1 MGECVFCKKY
11 QDKKEIIFENEYF
24 WAQFD
29 LFPVSPG
36 HAEVIPIRH
45 VVSLEDLTSDEWKW
59 LKYAIISTM
68 GKIETRDLIDFYSY
82 ILKNPINEKSKEFC
96 EKMLKHPKINWRPNA
111 YNHGINDGKAAGR
124 TVDHFH
130 WHIIPRYEGD
140 VENPRGGVRGVI
152 PWAMDYK

>member
-11 QDKKEIIFENEYF
+11 HEKKEIIYENKYF
-24 WAQFD
+24 WSQFD

-45 VVSLEDLTSDEWKW
+45 VVSLEDLSYDEWEW
-59 LKYAIISTM
+59 LKSTIISTM
-68 GKIETRDLIDFYSY
+68 GKIETRDLVDLYRY

-96 EKMLKHPKINWRPNA
+96 EKMLKHPRINSRPNA